1 MLKKVILLAFIVVGL
16 CTMAGPASAIGFNS
30 SIDGLFTPAGTPTF
44 MFVNPG
50 GLGDALIYGY
60 YNVRDQKISVFG
72 VVNTDETFGA
82 RVRIRFREAADI
94 PASANRDCN
103 HDDVE
108 DPQGSHEVLDF
119 DICLSPGDMWTGRII
134 SDTSGA
140 ATLKS
145 DDHDTYV
152 QFSDNSNVADNS
164 DIFPVR
170 FPNGVQFK
178 FGSANSVAGITADN
192 TREGYFE
199 IIAEDQLTETR
210 DGVKC
215 DRIQGNNIPDCTCGD
230 LFDTGGDV
238 ENVLMGVN
246 YIVDLGDASTF
257 GYNATAIAEFAD
269 SDKTSPI
276 ASAAPN
282 LRDSHDEVV
291 TGITPVNYILTKS
304 NLYSVHDTEDSKGGD
319 TEIIVTFPTKKLT
332 QDENSEDCD
341 DIFRDPAVGIA
352 IWDDAEHKQ
361 TQVCEFSPCPTSENS
376 LPFEVNLIDLN
387 ASNIFTSDVE
397 TAISVPTFRIGWLN
411 IDLVQGATP
420 PSPLHVTSIISGGTA
435 YVAHGL
441 PAVGYNALGFGV
453 IAPLGATHM
462 APVQYDSNVD
472 FIPLVGQ

>member
-16 CTMAGPASAIGFNS
+16 CTIAGPASAISTGGT
-30 SIDGLFTPAGTPTF
+30 IDGLFTPTGTPTF

-60 YNVRDQKISVFG
+60 YNVRDQKISAFA

-82 RVRIRFREAADI
+82 RVRIRFREAANI
-94 PASANRDCN
+94 PLSANRDCN
-103 HDDVE
+103 KDDVE

-119 DICLSPGDMWTGRII
+119 DICLSPGDMWTGIVT
-134 SDTSGA
+134 SDASGA

-145 DDHDTYV
+145 TDFDTYV
-152 QFSDNSNVADNS
+152 QFSDNSSVGANS
-164 DIFPVR
+164 AIFPVR
-170 FPNGVQFK
+170 FPSGVQFK

-199 IIAEDQLTETR
+199 IIAEDQLT
-210 DGVKC
+210 
-215 DRIQGNNIPDCTCGD
+215 DRSVCSRASDCGTGNNLSCCTCGD
-230 LFDTGGDV
+230 LIDTGGDV
-238 ENVLMGVN
+238 ENVLMGAN

-269 SDKTSPI
+269 SNKTSPI
-276 ASAAPN
+276 GSAAPN
-282 LRDSHDEVV
+282 LRDSHDEFIS
-291 TGITPVNYILTKS
+291 GITPVNYILTKS
-304 NLYSVHDTEDSKGGD
+304 NLYSIHDTEDGRGGD

-411 IDLVQGATP
+411 IDLVRVLRLRLLCI
-420 PSPLHVTSIISGGTA
+420 SPLSLRMGLRSWPMVSLQSVITPLA
-435 YVAHGL
+435 LVWAHRWERPIWRQCSMTL
-441 PAVGYNALGFGV
+441 ML
-453 IAPLGATHM
+453 ILSH
-462 APVQYDSNVD
+462 S
-472 FIPLVGQ
+472 